1 MQNVMDKFRA
11 YLGEFEE
18 LVLLAILAMEGNA
31 YGVTIRQLLEKE
43 TGRSVSYGAL
53 YTTLDRL
60 ERKGYV
66 SSRQGGATATRGGRA
81 KRFFKVEGLG
91 RQVLKETQT
100 ARANVLARLDPAVEY

>member
-1 MQNVMDKFRA
+1 MDKFKT

-18 LVLLAILAMEGNA
+18 LVLLAILVMKENA

-66 SSRQGGATATRGGRA
+66 SSMQGGATATRGGRA
-81 KRFFKVEGLG
+81 KRFFKLEGLG
-91 RQVLKETQT
+91 RQVLKETQA
-100 ARANVLARLDPAVEY
+100 ARANMLARLDLAVEY